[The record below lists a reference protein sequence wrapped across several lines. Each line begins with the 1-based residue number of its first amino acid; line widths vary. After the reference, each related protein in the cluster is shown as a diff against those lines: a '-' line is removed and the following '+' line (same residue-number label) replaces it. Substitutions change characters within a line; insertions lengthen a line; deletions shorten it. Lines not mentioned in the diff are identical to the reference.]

1 MGKTGKR
8 KFSKVARHQ
17 PLLQQ
22 IEESTIVS
30 RASKKKAK
38 VKDDTESKITLV
50 DPKLTKRILD
60 DARKQ
65 QEELEEEYSIQ
76 SKRMGQKP
84 VQSDE
89 ENDDE
94 VEDETDDLDTQYARE
109 EDGSHLMADM
119 HISDEDARALE
130 MFMAKEPAKRKTLGE
145 IIAEK
150 LAEREAELQ
159 TTLSDVC
166 SVQCQKL
173 DSRIYDLYRGVK
185 EVMSK
190 YRAGKVPKAFK
201 VIPSFNN
208 WEQILYLTD
217 PDSWTA
223 ASMYAATRI
232 FTTGLKDKMA
242 QRFFNLVLLPRV
254 RDDIGE
260 YKRLNYHLYQALR
273 KALFR
278 PGAFFKGIVL
288 PLVEGGDCTLREAVI
303 ISSVIAKNSVPV
315 LHASAALL
323 KMSQMPYSGSTSVFM
338 HTLLNKKYALPYM
351 VVDGMVEHLLR
362 FEKESRDLPVL
373 WHQVF
378 LIFVKQCAN
387 DLTAAQKDALLGL
400 TQTHRH
406 RVISDLIRKELF
418 NAKCRRG
425 GEEEKEA
432 TRMDC

>member
-1 MGKTGKR
+1 MGKQGKK
-8 KFSKVARHQ
+8 KFAKQARHQ
-17 PLLQQ
+17 PLFQQ
-22 IEESTIVS
+22 MEESNVVNKPT
-30 RASKKKAK
+30 KKKGK
-38 VKDDTESKITLV
+38 GKIDIEDKITLV
-50 DPKLTKRILD
+50 DPKMTKKILST
-60 DARKQ
+60 ARKQ
-65 QEELEEEYSIQ
+65 QQQLEDEFSIQ
-76 SKRMGQKP
+76 PRKRENATGQ
-84 VQSDE
+84 S
-89 ENDDE
+89 DDE
-94 VEDETDDLDTQYARE
+94 VDNDDDDDGTGDLDNQYSRE
-109 EDGSHLMADM
+109 EDGSNLMSDM
-119 HISDEDARALE
+119 HLSEEDARALE
-130 MFMAKEPAKRKTLGE
+130 MFMSKEPAKRKTLGE

-150 LAEREAELQ
+150 LSEREAELQ

-173 DSRIYDLYRGVK
+173 DPRIFELYRGVK

-254 RDDIGE
+254 RDDIAE

-303 ISSVIAKNSVPV
+303 ISSVLAKNSVPV

-323 KMSQMPYSGSTSVFM
+323 KMAEMSYSGATSVFM

-351 VVDGMVEHLLR
+351 VVDGLVEHLLR
-362 FEKESRDLPVL
+362 FERDDRTLPVL

-387 DLTAAQKDALLGL
+387 DLTTKQKDGLLGL
-400 TQTHRH
+400 TQTHPH
-406 RVISDLIRKELF
+406 HVISDLIRRELF
-418 NAKCRRG
+418 NSKNRQDEQ
-425 GEEEKEA
+425 GEKK
-432 TRMDC
+432 